1 MKRALLLSPAFA
13 LALFAQEKPL
23 TLKQAVETAAERYP
37 SIRVSAELISE
48 AAAGINLART
58 AFLPRAD
65 FIAQA
70 NRATA
75 NNIFGLTFPNTILP
89 PISGPQIQGDQT
101 RSAFSTATGILVS
114 WEPFDFGRRQAE
126 VDAAATARTRAEAA
140 AAKTRLDVSA
150 ATADAY
156 LTVLAAE
163 KTVEAARAGVTRYE
177 EFEKVTAAL
186 SRADLRPGADLAR
199 IRAEAVVARTQ
210 LIRAEQAVA
219 SAKALLAQYTGD
231 PVATNSA
238 FLTSNPP
245 SVSSGLSTS
254 HPVLA
259 EQQRAIEEVVA
270 RLKVLDKSWYP
281 RFNAQA
287 AAFGR
292 GSGARIEGP
301 FAGAAN
307 GLYPNTGNW
316 ALGFTATFPILEYK
330 TLRARKEIE
339 LQRQRREDARKEL
352 LQRELSGRLGQAQAQ
367 LEGARRVAQIAPD
380 QAKALATIVDQAQ
393 ARYKAGLGTLLE
405 VADAQRQLIVAE
417 IDAALASLAVWRA
430 ELAVAYAQG
439 DLAPFLERIP

>member
-1 MKRALLLSPAFA
+1 MKRAILLYLA
-13 LALFAQEKPL
+13 LALALISQEKVV
-23 TLKQAVETAAERYP
+23 TLRQAVEAAAERYP
-37 SIRVSAELISE
+37 SVRVSAEMVSE
-48 AAAGINLART
+48 AAAGISLART

-65 FIAQA
+65 WMAQA

-89 PISGPQIQGDQT
+89 PISGPQIVGDQT

-126 VDAAATARTRAEAA
+126 VDVAASAKSRAEAA
-140 AAKTRLDVSA
+140 VAKTRLDVSA
-150 ATADAY
+150 AAADAY

-163 KTVEAARAGVTRYE
+163 KTVEAAKAGVTRFE
-177 EFEKVTAAL
+177 EFEKITAAL
-186 SRADLRPGADLAR
+186 ARAELRPGADLAR
-199 IRAEAVVARTQ
+199 IQAEGVVARTQ

-219 SAKALLAQYTGD
+219 SAKALLAQYTGE
-231 PVATNSA
+231 PVSTNAS
-238 FLTSNPP
+238 FLTSNPASAP
-245 SVSSGLSTS
+245 TGLSTA

-259 EQQRAIEEVVA
+259 EQQRAIEEVIA

-287 AAFGR
+287 ATFGR

-307 GLYPNTGNW
+307 GLYPDTGNW

-330 TLRARKEIE
+330 TLRARKEVE

-352 LQRELSGRLGQAQAQ
+352 LERELTGRLGQARAQ
-367 LEGARRVAQIAPD
+367 LEGARRVAAIAPD
-380 QAKALATIVDQAQ
+380 QAKALATTVDQAQ

-417 IDAALASLAVWRA
+417 IDAALAGLAVWRA
-430 ELAVAYAQG
+430 ELAVAYTQG